1 MEEKIMNQWMKELG
15 PNSDVVVSSRVR
27 LARNFND
34 LSFTHHASD
43 EELKQVTIK
52 AKELL
57 RENNEFQ
64 LELIGIDEL
73 SEFERKMLVE
83 KHLISPEQTQV
94 NKYKSVALSQD
105 ETVSLM
111 INEEDHLR
119 LQMILPGLQIE
130 KAWGLADQLDDY
142 IEDKIDVAFAEGY
155 GYLTA
160 CPTNVGTGLRVSVM
174 VHLPALS
181 MINRVEK
188 LMSAISQL
196 GLAVRGLYGEGTD
209 TVGNLYQISNQVT
222 LGHSEEEIIENL
234 LEVTQQIIEQEKN
247 ARELLLQEQEVSVK
261 NKVYRAH
268 GILTHAYSI
277 SIEEAMELISNVRLG
292 IDLGIIEGIEPIIL
306 NQLMVMIRPATLQ
319 LTKGE
324 KLSIEERE
332 IYRAELIK
340 ELLN

>member
-27 LARNFND
+27 LARNVSD
-34 LSFTHHASD
+34 LSFTHHASN
-43 EELKQVTIK
+43 EELKQVGSK
-52 AKELL
+52 VEQLL
-57 RENNEFQ
+57 EEDDHFQ
-64 LELIGIDEL
+64 LELIGIDSL

-83 KHLISPEQTQV
+83 KHLISPEHTQT
-94 NKYKSVALSQD
+94 NKHKAVALSED
-105 ETVSLM
+105 ETISLM
-111 INEEDHLR
+111 VNEEDHLR
-119 LQMILPGLQIE
+119 VQVLLPGLQIE
-130 KAWGLADQLDDY
+130 EAWSVADRLDNH
-142 IEDKIDVAFAEGY
+142 IEDQIDIAFAEEY

-160 CPTNVGTGLRVSVM
+160 CPTNVGTGLRVSIM
-174 VHLPALS
+174 VHLPALN
-181 MINRVEK
+181 MVNRVEK

-196 GLAVRGLYGEGTD
+196 GLAVRGLYGEGTE

-222 LGHSEEEIIENL
+222 LGHSEEEIRENL

-247 ARELLLQEQEVSVK
+247 ARKLLLQEQEVSVK

-292 IDLGIIEGIEPIIL
+292 IDLGIIKRIEPTIL

-319 LTKGE
+319 LTKGQ

-340 ELLN
+340 ELLD